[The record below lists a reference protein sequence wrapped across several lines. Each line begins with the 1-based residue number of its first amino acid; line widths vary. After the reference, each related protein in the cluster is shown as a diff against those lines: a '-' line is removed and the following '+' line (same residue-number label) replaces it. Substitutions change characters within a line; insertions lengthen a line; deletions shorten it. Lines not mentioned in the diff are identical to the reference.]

1 MQVSNILR
9 AKFRRSLAELT
20 PVLKRKLTQYQFDQ
34 LIITLELAEEGVL
47 DSLEDI
53 IAGKEPEHFFSDLED
68 DSDLESLINLYDDA
82 AWLLLN
88 NSLTP
93 TTLSSISTP

>member
-34 LIITLELAEEGVL
+34 LIITLELAQEGVL
-47 DSLEDI
+47 DSLEEI
-53 IAGKEPEHFFSDLED
+53 LAGKDPIDFYED
-68 DSDLESLINLYDDA
+68 ILESNFEDILDSYDDA
-82 AWLLLN
+82 A
-88 NSLTP
+88 
-93 TTLSSISTP
+93 